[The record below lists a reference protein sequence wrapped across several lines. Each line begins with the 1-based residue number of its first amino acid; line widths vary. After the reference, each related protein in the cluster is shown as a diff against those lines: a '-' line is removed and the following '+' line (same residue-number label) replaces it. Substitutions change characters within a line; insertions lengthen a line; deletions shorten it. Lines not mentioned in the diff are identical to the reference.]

1 MNKNS
6 TFRNVTVFFYS
17 LPKSKPV
24 VSYLLN
30 KGIQLKGKKF
40 HLCFVFLCVLPVRY
54 LARGQHKSL
63 SLSIRSQL
71 TQSCAPM
78 DKTHGLSVLCSSSLQ
93 YCLKM
98 SSRKT
103 DLDHLSVVCNDLS
116 MMVYHIVTS
125 VSGYVHVSYSEKLY
139 RCPHILVF

>member
-1 MNKNS
+1 MRCNDI
-6 TFRNVTVFFYS
+6 VI
-17 LPKSKPV
+17 
-24 VSYLLN
+24 LL
-30 KGIQLKGKKF
+30 Q
-40 HLCFVFLCVLPVRY
+40 LCFVLLCVLPVRY

-63 SLSIRSQL
+63 LLSIR
-71 TQSCAPM
+71 SCAPM

-139 RCPHILVF
+139 RCPPYTSILARNGLFYARYFSQALKTSAFSS